1 MDSAILNLLIENA
14 ISPDADASDL
24 TMTLS
29 SKKLNSEEAEKIL
42 LAVCKA
48 DIFRAAT
55 AVHSIL
61 GEAKE
66 KYVNFVYKRL
76 LERCENPAL
85 LTKSELLAILVYD
98 DFNLFCRV
106 ISHVSPEKIKDTFY
120 KISTTNACRF
130 MRMCIDFGDAHLIKL
145 CENEFFTLLGSFD
158 SRGCDELSVLLPKLT
173 LHGCANIV
181 TRLLDFFTP
190 AQLSRLYGEGFGD
203 GLKDLITS
211 GYESP
216 AIWDAFFYDFFLKPH
231 SAEEILTEGLWFLQL
246 NATDESAVASCF
258 FLYAIKILPLNHPIF
273 HYVEGFEYPNAF
285 TRKHTI
291 AYEEE
296 IKKLWSAP
304 QDLIK
309 FLEKTELCNP
319 FAAADINEKE
329 KLHIREEG
337 IFSPADY
344 DLLGELFENNV
355 SCEKIITIFLNTF
368 LKKRLVMEELL
379 YISETFNRLD
389 EMLAALKNVC
399 FEGFIEKYNIG
410 DLVISPKE
418 YYCKQLHVVVLNAV
432 EFKYFNENNEN
443 DTKHPKDARAVAQ
456 YYINNFI
463 SGQLYITLELP
474 QSVGK
479 EAAAQKSWEEIIAD
493 FEEILTHQDI
503 SKKDKSNLKN
513 AFDFSESLFAYEYDF
528 DLFTA
533 AICRHSEKLDDILEI
548 LKTAGWNDTFRHS
561 HVRIESHFYTDFEKY
576 RGPAVKMFRQ
586 LIAEGQN
593 YDDILSLYFD
603 SIYKLIV
610 PLQILLIISEKE
622 KVLDALSR
630 RIIYCNMP
638 MKDKRVQ
645 CRPMTIACAPICTM
659 IDADN
664 FIYNKVP
671 ARCID
676 YTMGDGYIERIIFEN
691 AATGVFNTRERGNW
705 FGYIATNMQLHSTKK
720 SFIPRLPDAT
730 DYDIREMVFILD
742 CMEAAIILRKNSKED
757 LNQLIDDMGAKNP
770 FAFREDTRLEIN
782 YLSKFLDKEKTA
794 GNRSAMSVVILNA
807 DNNDE
812 IAKLYLNTSFKYYL
826 TVNELISLIKRHR
839 QDLFE
844 KIESLFSNTAF
855 ECTVD
860 NEGYLW
866 SPFVNQNTIKV
877 SEEYCGRNV
886 LCRLCYEA
894 GALKAVVTSV
904 QQNFSP
910 LNAVLPALMIGYSL
924 NDSIAPIIKNSLLKN
939 NSLTNEELES
949 ALRDKRSLIAKT
961 VKLVDPKKNPLLIK
975 KSNSDRV
982 KTAFSAAENAISETD
997 FDLQKL
1003 KDATFQ
1009 MIKSNCDYASVFEME
1024 NALARVTQLLM
1035 QRFYCDEET
1044 VFTFLNYIFP
1054 SYSFFY
1060 RDNGIVDVWEKQL
1073 HSFFGEDAATEFIEK
1088 IKSGERYLKN
1098 KKVF

>member
-29 SKKLNSEEAEKIL
+29 SKRLNAEEAEKVL

-48 DIFRAAT
+48 DIFKAAT

-61 GEAKE
+61 GGTKE
-66 KYVNFVYKRL
+66 KYVNFVYEIL
-76 LERCENPAL
+76 LSRCENPAL
-85 LTKSELLAILVYD
+85 LTKAELLAILAYND
-98 DFNLFCRV
+98 YNLFCRV
-106 ISHVSPEKIKDTFY
+106 ISYVSPEKIKDTFY

-130 MRMCIDFGDAHLIKL
+130 MRMCIDFGDAHLIEL
-145 CENEFFTLLGSFD
+145 CENEFFALLGSFD
-158 SRGCDELSVLLPKLT
+158 SRGCDELSTLLPKLT
-173 LHGCANIV
+173 FHGCANIV
-181 TRLLDFFTP
+181 SRLLDFFTP

-203 GLKDLITS
+203 GLRDLITS

-216 AIWDAFFYDFFLKPH
+216 AIWDAFFYDFFSKPH
-231 SAEEILTEGLWFLQL
+231 SAEELLTEGLWFLQL

-258 FLYAIKILPLNHPIF
+258 FLYAIKTLSLNHPIF
-273 HYVEGFEYPNAF
+273 HYIEGFEYPKAF

-296 IKKLWSAP
+296 IKKLWSTP
-304 QDLIK
+304 KDLVK
-309 FLEKTELCNP
+309 FLDKTKLCNP
-319 FAAADINEKE
+319 FAGADVDEKE

-355 SCEKIITIFLNTF
+355 SCEEIITIFLNTF

-389 EMLAALKNVC
+389 EMLSSLKNVY
-399 FEGFIEKYNIG
+399 FEGFIEKYNLG

-418 YYCKQLHVVVLNAV
+418 YYCKQLHVVVVNAL
-432 EFKYFNENNEN
+432 EFKYFNEKNEN
-443 DTKHPKDARAVAQ
+443 DPKHSKDTRAVAQ
-456 YYINNFI
+456 YHINNFI

-474 QSVGK
+474 ESVGK
-479 EAAAQKSWEEIIAD
+479 EAAAQKSWEEIVTN
-493 FEEILTHQDI
+493 FEEILTHQEI
-503 SKKDKSNLKN
+503 GEKDKRSLKN
-513 AFDFSESLFAYEYDF
+513 AFDFSESLFVEEYDF

-533 AICRHSEKLDDILEI
+533 AICGHSEKLTDVLEI
-548 LKTAGWNDTFRHS
+548 LKTAGWNETFRHS
-561 HVRIESHFYTDFEKY
+561 HVRIDSHFYTDFEKY
-576 RGPAVKMFRQ
+576 RGPAIKMFKQ
-586 LIAEGQN
+586 LISEGQS
-593 YDDILSLYFD
+593 YDDILTLYFD

-671 ARCID
+671 ARCVD

-691 AATGVFNTRERGNW
+691 AATGVFDTRERGNW
-705 FGYIATNMQLHSTKK
+705 FGYIAANMQLHSTKK

-730 DYDIREMVFILD
+730 EYDIREMVFILD

-757 LNQLIDDMGAKNP
+757 LNQLIDAMGVKNP

-782 YLSKFLDKEKTA
+782 YLSKFLDKKKTA
-794 GNRSAMSVVILNA
+794 GNKSAMSVVILSA
-807 DNNDE
+807 DNIGE
-812 IAKLYLNTSFKYYL
+812 IAKLYLNTNFKYYL
-826 TVNELISLIKRHR
+826 TVSELISLIRNRR

-844 KIESLFSNTAF
+844 KIDDLFSNISF
-855 ECTVD
+855 ECAVD

-866 SPFVNQNTIKV
+866 SPFINQNTLKV
-877 SEEYCGRNV
+877 SGEYCGYSV
-886 LCRLCYEA
+886 LCRIYYEA
-894 GALKAVVTSV
+894 GSLKAEVTSV
-904 QQNFSP
+904 QRKASP
-910 LNAVLPALMIGYSL
+910 LNAILPALMIGYSL
-924 NDSIAPIIKNSLLKN
+924 NDSIVPIIKNLLVKN
-939 NSLTNEELES
+939 ASLTEEELRNV
-949 ALRDKRSLIAKT
+949 LNDKHSLIVKA
-961 VKLVDPKKNPLLIK
+961 VKLIDPKKNPLLIK

-982 KTAFSAAENAISETD
+982 KTALSAAVNAISEPD

-1003 KDATFQ
+1003 KNATFH
-1009 MIKSNCDYASVFEME
+1009 MIKDNCDYASVYEME
-1024 NALARVTQLLM
+1024 NALACITQLLM
-1035 QRFYCDEET
+1035 QRFCREEEV

-1073 HSFFGEDAATEFIEK
+1073 IGFFGEDATAEFIQN